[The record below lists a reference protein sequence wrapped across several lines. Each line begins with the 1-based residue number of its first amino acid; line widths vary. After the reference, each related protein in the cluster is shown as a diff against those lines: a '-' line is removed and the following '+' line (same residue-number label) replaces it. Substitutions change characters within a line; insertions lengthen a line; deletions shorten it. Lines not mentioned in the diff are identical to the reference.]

1 MSSQALQEGLRTL
14 LLTMSFRERLISLR
28 KEKGLTQQA
37 LADLAGLNVVQ
48 IGRWEKG
55 SSQPSIEALVKLA
68 RGLRTSTDQLLFG
81 ENERGPE
88 DSLRIQF
95 EATQRLSPNEQAL
108 VREFLDAILLKH
120 EARRWTAAKS

>member
-1 MSSQALQEGLRTL
+1 
-14 LLTMSFRERLISLR
+14 LIALR
-28 KEKGLTQQA
+28 KERGLTQQA
-37 LADLAGLNVVQ
+37 LADLAGLHVVQ

-68 RGLRTSTDQLLFG
+68 RGLRTSTDHLLFS

-88 DSLRIQF
+88 DGLRIQF
-95 EATQRLSPNEQAL
+95 EATQRLTPEEQNL

-120 EARRWTAAKS
+120 DARRWTAAKS